1 VDKNEDR
8 MQHYRKDSL
17 TLVGA
22 VALGTGVMIGAGIF
36 ALTGQMAQM
45 TGSLFPLAF
54 LSAAVIVTFSAYSYV
69 KMSNAYPSAG
79 GIAMYLKKAYG
90 STVTTAFHALLMYF
104 SMVIA
109 QSFLARTF
117 GTYTLQLF
125 GVDDTSLWVPAL
137 GAGLLVLAFLINL
150 SANNMIEGVASVL
163 GFIKIGGIVVFGI
176 VGVMVADTVEVNF
189 STVSP
194 DASVTGFIGA
204 TALGILAFKGFT
216 TITNSGSEVKDPHR
230 NVGRAIMIAIALCVV
245 IYALVGFAVA
255 SNLSLE
261 EIIETRNYSLA
272 AAARPALGEFAVW
285 FTVVLAMLATAGG
298 VIASIF
304 AVSRMLAMLT
314 EMKLVPHRHFGM
326 PGSIQ
331 KHTLVYTV
339 ILGLLL
345 TLFFDLSRIAAMGI
359 IFYLIMD
366 IAIHWGVLRYLRKE
380 VGANLSILIVAI
392 ILDLIVLAGFVWVKM
407 SSDPLVV
414 GVAGAAMLAILIM
427 EILFLQYNPIEQKVT
442 AANEDENVS

>member
-1 VDKNEDR
+1 MNQNKDR
-8 MQHYRKDSL
+8 AQHYRKDSL

-54 LSAAVIVTFSAYSYV
+54 LSAAVVVIFSAYSYV

-90 STVTTAFHALLMYF
+90 STATTAFHSLLMYF

-125 GVDDTSLWVPAL
+125 GIDDTSLWVPTL
-137 GAGLLVLAFLINL
+137 GAGLLLVAFLINL
-150 SANNMIEGVASVL
+150 SANKMIEGVASVL

-176 VGVMVADTVEVNF
+176 VGVMVADTAG
-189 STVSP
+189 VSLTAENP
-194 DASVTGFIGA
+194 DASTLGAAIAGFIGA

-216 TITNSGSEVKDPHR
+216 TITNSGSELKDPHR
-230 NVGRAIMIAIALCVV
+230 NVGRAIMTSIALCVV
-245 IYALVGFAVA
+245 IYTLVGFAVS
-255 SNLSLE
+255 SNLSLQ
-261 EIIETRNYSLA
+261 EIIDTRNYSLA
-272 AAARPALGEFAVW
+272 AAAKPALGEYGVW

-314 EMKLVPHRHFGM
+314 DMKLVPHSHFGM

-339 ILGLLL
+339 VLGLLL
-345 TLFFDLSRIAAMGI
+345 TLFFDLTRIAAMGI

-366 IAIHWGVLRYLRKE
+366 IAVHWGILRHLRHDID
-380 VGANLSILIVAI
+380 ARLSILIIAI
-392 ILDLIVLAGFVWVKM
+392 VLDLIVLAGFVWIKIA
-407 SSDPLVV
+407 SDPLVV
-414 GVAGAAMLAILIM
+414 GVAGAVMLALLIM
-427 EILFLQYNPIEQKVT
+427 EVLFLRFNPIKTKDHQHE
-442 AANEDENVS
+442 